1 MSREPF
7 DAPTALASDDAQ
19 NVPGNAFPGTAK
31 KARKADRKAAYR
43 ATHARLDVAT
53 TPRIADTIASLATDL
68 GASRNEVVN
77 SLLRFALTNR
87 NWRQQGLWGAAQ
99 TKSEA
104 QS

>member
-7 DAPTALASDDAQ
+7 DAPTALACDDAQ
-19 NVPGNAFPGTAK
+19 NVSGNALPETGK
-31 KARKADRKAAYR
+31 NKRLAAYR